1 MHRVATLVAQGAP
14 PAEVFDAVALEM
26 RHLLD
31 ADSARLWR
39 YEPDS
44 TVSLV
49 VIRSTLPSGA
59 GRWRWMRLGCACR
72 LSRSFLLGS
81 VETVH

>member
-1 MHRVATLVAQGAP
+1 VATLVAQGAAP
-14 PAEVFDAVALEM
+14 PVEVLDAVAPEM

-49 VIRSTLPSGA
+49 VISDP
-59 GRWRWMRLGCACR
+59 
-72 LSRSFLLGS
+72 
-81 VETVH
+81 

>member
-1 MHRVATLVAQGAP
+1 MYAIVRRRRGTGRVAQGGDAGAQGAAP
-14 PAEVFDAVALEM
+14 PAEVFDAVAPEM

-49 VIRSTLPSGA
+49 VISDP
-59 GRWRWMRLGCACR
+59 
-72 LSRSFLLGS
+72 
-81 VETVH
+81 

>member
-1 MHRVATLVAQGAP
+1 MHRVATLVTQGAP

-49 VIRSTLPSGA
+49 VISDP
-59 GRWRWMRLGCACR
+59 
-72 LSRSFLLGS
+72 
-81 VETVH
+81 